1 MENLILL
8 GAIIYIVLLIIILCN
23 IKNDKVKV
31 ILLLLNVVILPL
43 VYSYMF
49 PYNFVEGMYEP
60 KSQKLKELKKEGLKI
75 INSNNDDQTKNEKL
89 MELIEKTKK
98 SLTTREE
105 KQEFDDAM
113 QIVDEK
119 ESMQNNETIETE
131 EPKKNKIQLNKL
143 SEKNKE
149 ALEKLYFSAK
159 SNDMD
164 KIFDLDHDT
173 FTTMLNEISNN

>member
-8 GAIIYIVLLIIILCN
+8 GAIIYIVLLIVILCN

-43 VYSYMF
+43 LFSYIF
-49 PYNFVEGMYEP
+49 PNNFIEGMNEP
-60 KSQKLKELKKEGLKI
+60 KSPKLKEMKKDALKI
-75 INSNNDDQTKNEKL
+75 INSNNEEKTKKEQLTKL
-89 MELIEKTKK
+89 LEKTKK

-113 QIVDEK
+113 QIVIEK
-119 ESMQNNETIETE
+119 EPMQNNETIETQ
-131 EPKKNKIQLNKL
+131 EPKKNQIQLNKL

>member
-43 VYSYMF
+43 LFSYIF
-49 PYNFVEGMYEP
+49 PNNFVEGMNEP
-60 KSQKLKELKKEGLKI
+60 KSPKLKEMKKDALKI
-75 INSNNDDQTKNEKL
+75 INSNNEEKTKKEQLMKL
-89 MELIEKTKK
+89 LEKTKK
-98 SLTTREE
+98 SLTSREE
-105 KQEFDDAM
+105 KQELEDAM
-113 QIVDEK
+113 QNMSDEAPLQRIVKNTEK
-119 ESMQNNETIETE
+119 PNT
-131 EPKKNKIQLNKL
+131 NKIKLSQL

-159 SNDMD
+159 SNDME
-164 KIFDLDHDT
+164 KIFSLDHDT
-173 FTTMLNEISNN
+173 FTTMLGEINNN

>member
-43 VYSYMF
+43 LFSYIF
-49 PYNFVEGMYEP
+49 PNNFIEGMNEP
-60 KSQKLKELKKEGLKI
+60 KSPKLKEMKKDALKI
-75 INSNNDDQTKNEKL
+75 INSNNEEKTKKEQLMKL
-89 MELIEKTKK
+89 LEKTKK
-98 SLTTREE
+98 SLTSREE
-105 KQEFDDAM
+105 KQELED
-113 QIVDEK
+113 V
-119 ESMQNNETIETE
+119 MQNVSDE
-131 EPKKNKIQLNKL
+131 EPLQTTVKNTEKPDTNKIKLSQL

-159 SNDMD
+159 SNDME

>member
-31 ILLLLNVVILPL
+31 ILLLLNVIILPL
-43 VYSYMF
+43 LFSYIF
-49 PYNFVEGMYEP
+49 PNNFIEGMNEP
-60 KSQKLKELKKEGLKI
+60 KSPKLKELKKDALKI
-75 INSNNDDQTKNEKL
+75 INSNNEEKTKKEQLTKL
-89 MELIEKTKK
+89 LEKTKK
-98 SLTTREE
+98 SLTSREE
-105 KQEFDDAM
+105 KQELEDAI
-113 QIVDEK
+113 QNVSNKEPLQTIIKNTEK
-119 ESMQNNETIETE
+119 PNT
-131 EPKKNKIQLNKL
+131 NKIQLSKL

-159 SNDMD
+159 SNDME
-164 KIFDLDHDT
+164 KIFGLNHDT

>member
-8 GAIIYIVLLIIILCN
+8 GAIIYIVLLIVILCN

-43 VYSYMF
+43 LFSYIF
-49 PYNFVEGMYEP
+49 PNNFIEGMNEP
-60 KSQKLKELKKEGLKI
+60 KSPKLKELKKDALKI
-75 INSNNDDQTKNEKL
+75 INSNNEEKTKKEQLTKL
-89 MELIEKTKK
+89 LEKTKK
-98 SLTTREE
+98 SLTSREE
-105 KQEFDDAM
+105 KQELEDAI
-113 QIVDEK
+113 QNVSNKEPLQTIVKNTEK
-119 ESMQNNETIETE
+119 PNT
-131 EPKKNKIQLNKL
+131 NKIQLSKL

-159 SNDMD
+159 SNDME
-164 KIFDLDHDT
+164 KIFGLNHDT

>member
-8 GAIIYIVLLIIILCN
+8 GAIIYIVLLIVILCN

-43 VYSYMF
+43 LFSYIF
-49 PYNFVEGMYEP
+49 PNNFIEGMNEP
-60 KSQKLKELKKEGLKI
+60 KSPKLKELKKDALKI
-75 INSNNDDQTKNEKL
+75 INSNNEEKTKKEQLTKL
-89 MELIEKTKK
+89 LEKTKK
-98 SLTTREE
+98 SLTSREE
-105 KQEFDDAM
+105 KQELEDAI
-113 QIVDEK
+113 QNVSNKEPLQTIIKNTEK
-119 ESMQNNETIETE
+119 PNT
-131 EPKKNKIQLNKL
+131 NKIQLSKL

-159 SNDMD
+159 SNDME
-164 KIFDLDHDT
+164 KIFGLNHDT

>member
-8 GAIIYIVLLIIILCN
+8 GAILYIVLLIVILCN

-43 VYSYMF
+43 LFSYIF
-49 PYNFVEGMYEP
+49 PNNFIEGMNEP
-60 KSQKLKELKKEGLKI
+60 KSPKLKELKKDALKI
-75 INSNNDDQTKNEKL
+75 INSNNEEKTKKEQLTKL
-89 MELIEKTKK
+89 LEKTKK
-98 SLTTREE
+98 SLTSREE
-105 KQEFDDAM
+105 KQELEDAI
-113 QIVDEK
+113 QNVSNKEPLQTIIKNTEK
-119 ESMQNNETIETE
+119 PNT
-131 EPKKNKIQLNKL
+131 NKIQLSKL

-159 SNDMD
+159 SNDME
-164 KIFDLDHDT
+164 KIFGLNHDT